1 MTKLVAHARGNAIAY
16 LALFVT
22 LGGTSYAAVVLP
34 AGSVGA
40 RQIHNHSITP
50 VKFDRTTIGG
60 SVRYWARI
68 GASGQVV
75 ASRPRV
81 RVVVWYSRSD
91 RLFAGGTISWGK
103 PIPSGCFS
111 LATVESYPAPAYV
124 SAVTVN
130 GERWTGDAGSPCR
143 VIAPA
148 GRRCGHL
155 SAAVTPGTCMAMDRS
170 YRGSRRLILTQ
181 AATIAAVVVFAA
193 TLVCSPTA
201 RANESVTACGPYA
214 NHVFQHA
221 AVFGISA
228 AGTCPNPP
236 DSGGGMEV
244 LSNGNDIP
252 AGTRAYWQ
260 ATAPSGLAIVG
271 ASVPVVRLNRTA

>member
-16 LALFVT
+16 LALFVA

-81 RVVVWYSRSD
+81 RVVVWYSGPTA
-91 RLFAGGTISWGK
+91 LYAGGVISWGE

-111 LATVESYPAPAYV
+111 LAMVESYPHVAYV
-124 SAVTVN
+124 SAVTVSSK
-130 GERWTGDAGSPCR
+130 TGRATQVR
-143 VIAPA
+143 LA
-148 GRRCGHL
+148 L
-155 SAAVTPGTCMAMDRS
+155 SAPDPVDVAV
-170 YRGSRRLILTQ
+170 I
-181 AATIAAVVVFAA
+181 
-193 TLVCSPTA
+193 
-201 RANESVTACGPYA
+201 
-214 NHVFQHA
+214 
-221 AVFGISA
+221 
-228 AGTCPNPP
+228 CPQP
-236 DSGGGMEV
+236 
-244 LSNGNDIP
+244 
-252 AGTRAYWQ
+252 
-260 ATAPSGLAIVG
+260 
-271 ASVPVVRLNRTA
+271 